1 MSRVF
6 ALVPFAVLASFPA
19 AQAAQAPA
27 QRIALETALE
37 GARTAVDTCKGNGY
51 NVTAMVM
58 DANQIPIVV
67 LRNGAGPGTVDVAR
81 RKGYTVFKTGMSS
94 LAFGQSINFT
104 PPPPLPP
111 GSPPRP
117 PLVINGDPNLTPFGG
132 GVALKVGTETIGALA
147 VSGAPGGDKDN
158 ACAEAGAAKMAP
170 GLK

>member
-1 MSRVF
+1 M
-6 ALVPFAVLASFPA
+6 AVLAA
-19 AQAAQAPA
+19 AATAQAAQAPP
-27 QRIALETALE
+27 QRISLETALE
-37 GARTAVDTCKGNGY
+37 GARAAVDTCKGNGY

-81 RKGYTVFKTGMSS
+81 KKGYTVLKTGMSS
-94 LAFGQSINFT
+94 LAFGKSINFT

-117 PLVINGDPNLTPFGG
+117 PLVVNGDPNLTPFGG
-132 GVALKVGTETIGALA
+132 GVALKAGNESIGALS
-147 VSGAPGGDKDN
+147 VSGAPGGDKDDV
-158 ACAEAGAAKMAP
+158 CANAGAAKMTS

>member
-1 MSRVF
+1 MTRVL
-6 ALVPFAVLASFPA
+6 ALVPIAVLASVA
-19 AQAAQAPA
+19 MAQAAPAP
-27 QRIALETALE
+27 QRIALDVALD
-37 GARTAVDTCKGNGY
+37 GARAAVDTCKANGY

-58 DANQIPIVV
+58 DAGQIPVVV

-81 RKGYTVFKTGMSS
+81 KKGYTVLKTGMSS

-117 PLVINGDPNLTPFGG
+117 PLVVNGDPNLTPFGG
-132 GVALKVGTETIGALA
+132 GVALKAGGETIGALS

-158 ACAEAGAAKMAP
+158 VCAEAGATKMA
-170 GLK
+170 GALK

>member
-1 MSRVF
+1 MTRCLAF
-6 ALVPFAVLASFPA
+6 VPIAILAFVGI
-19 AQAAQAPA
+19 AQAAQAP
-27 QRIALETALE
+27 QRIALGAALD

-58 DANQIPIVV
+58 DANQIPIAV
-67 LRNGAGPGTVDVAR
+67 LRNGAGPGTVEVAR
-81 RKGYTVFKTGMSS
+81 RKGYTVLKTGMSS

-132 GVALKVGTETIGALA
+132 GVALKAGSETIGALS

-158 ACAEAGAAKMAP
+158 ACAEAGAAKMA
-170 GLK
+170 GALK